1 MIRLNETINKIL
13 ELEWEMMYNVNNLG
27 GAASCQRDP
36 KTFKIMRS
44 SQAETWNPELLES
57 YYKDLKFAKASE
69 RNLITEKYGRMMKT
83 TIPEEYDKI
92 KDLLPAVDEETLEKI
107 EMIIAIYLTL

>member
-1 MIRLNETINKIL
+1 
-13 ELEWEMMYNVNNLG
+13 
-27 GAASCQRDP
+27 
-36 KTFKIMRS
+36 
-44 SQAETWNPELLES
+44 
-57 YYKDLKFAKASE
+57 
-69 RNLITEKYGRMMKT
+69 MKT